1 MTRAEIF
8 ENRREVG
15 RKICKQIRDNGGQL
29 LNAKYFIERPYC
41 DGEKNYK
48 FSMANNLRLMSSDNK
63 NICEGAPRWI
73 PADEITKN
81 SWKLKENAKAELLE
95 VWSKS
100 SDGEQEC
107 FLTEFYNAS
116 EVDEKEKFKVETR
129 TLEEIIE
136 FFQVRGLLSEND
148 EIISFQDCVDTVKKY
163 AAEKGADELTAIFA
177 TQIFVAES
185 KLHTKIESYLPTYS
199 EQILSNI
206 EENPDKL
213 FEAASKAR
221 MILKNLIREKI
232 KPFAEEITSDI
243 NFGELK
249 IIYHGSEGELK
260 NRFGSIYPL
269 ETMLTGGAAYEFLF
283 SLKSATR
290 QKIWLEFF
298 YKEYAHGKFLIS
310 AEDMEILVDSTVT
323 DFLKNRLGRNRR
335 GILSNL
341 QDWKKYLTKG
351 KKIRDEE
358 ILNQVKIEIRTFKSA
373 MTDFE
378 REEMQYLE
386 SCVQYL
392 SDGN

>member
-15 RKICKQIRDNGGQL
+15 RKICKQIRDNGGRL
-29 LNAKYFIERPYC
+29 LNAKYFVERPHC

-48 FSMANNLRLMSSDNK
+48 FSMANNLRLMSSNNK
-63 NICEGAPRWI
+63 NICEGDPRWI

-95 VWSKS
+95 VWTKS

-107 FLTEFYNAS
+107 FLTEFYNTS
-116 EVDEKEKFKVETR
+116 EIEEKEQFKIENQ
-129 TLEEIIE
+129 TLEEMVE
-136 FFQVRGLLSEND
+136 FFEVRGLLSSSD

-163 AAEKGADELTAIFA
+163 AVEKGADELTAIFA

-185 KLHTKIESYLPTYS
+185 KLHTKIETYLPTYS
-199 EQILSNI
+199 EKILFEI

-221 MILKNLIREKI
+221 SILKNLRQEKI
-232 KPFAEEITSDI
+232 KPLAEEITSDR

-260 NRFGSIYPL
+260 NKIGLIYLP
-269 ETMLTGGAAYEFLF
+269 ETILTGGAAYEFLF
-283 SLKSATR
+283 SLKSSAR

-298 YKEYAHGKFLIS
+298 YQEYAHGKFLIS
-310 AEDMEILVDSTVT
+310 AEDMEMLGDSTVT
-323 DFLKNRLGRNRR
+323 DFLKSRLDRSRR
-335 GILSNL
+335 EILSDV
-341 QDWKKYLTKG
+341 QKWKKYISEG
-351 KKIRDEE
+351 KKIQDEE
-358 ILNQVKIEIRTFKSA
+358 ILNQVKIETRNFQSA

-378 REEMQYLE
+378 KEEIKYIEGHPEL
-386 SCVQYL
+386 L
-392 SDGN
+392 R

>member
-29 LNAKYFIERPYC
+29 LNVKYFIERPYC

-48 FSMANNLRLMSSDNK
+48 FSMANNLRLMASDNK
-63 NICEGAPRWI
+63 NICEGDPRWI
-73 PADEITKN
+73 SADEITKN
-81 SWKLKENAKAELLE
+81 GWKLKENAKPELLE
-95 VWSKS
+95 VWAKS

-116 EVDEKEKFKVETR
+116 EVDEKEKFKVENR
-129 TLEEIIE
+129 TLNETIE
-136 FFQVRGLLSEND
+136 FFQVRGLLYESD
-148 EIISFQDCVDTVKKY
+148 EIISFQDCVDVVKKY

-185 KLHTKIESYLPTYS
+185 KLHTKIETYLPTYS
-199 EQILSNI
+199 EKILFEI

-221 MILKNLIREKI
+221 SILKNLRQEKI
-232 KPFAEEITSDI
+232 KPLAEEITSDR

-260 NRFGSIYPL
+260 NKIGLTYLP
-269 ETMLTGGAAYEFLF
+269 ETILTGGAAYEFLF
-283 SLKSATR
+283 SLKSSAR

-298 YKEYAHGKFLIS
+298 YQEYAHGKFLIS
-310 AEDMEILVDSTVT
+310 AEDMEMLGDSTVT
-323 DFLKNRLGRNRR
+323 DFLKSRLDRSRR
-335 GILSNL
+335 EILSDV
-341 QDWKKYLTKG
+341 QKWKKYISEG
-351 KKIRDEE
+351 KKIQDEE
-358 ILNQVKIEIRTFKSA
+358 ILNQVKIETRNFQSA

-378 REEMQYLE
+378 KEEIKYIEGHPEL
-386 SCVQYL
+386 L
-392 SDGN
+392 R